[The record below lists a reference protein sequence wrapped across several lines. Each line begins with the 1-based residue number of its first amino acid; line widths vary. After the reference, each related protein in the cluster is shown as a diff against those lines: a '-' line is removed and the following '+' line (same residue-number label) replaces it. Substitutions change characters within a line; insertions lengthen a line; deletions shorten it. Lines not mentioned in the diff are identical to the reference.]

1 MSRRV
6 RRLRSS
12 LIALM
17 LALVSACSTPEA
29 SPDAFV
35 PLDVGADAF
44 TADAWVDPCEGVTT
58 ARVET
63 VAMLSHGRYAPAVEV
78 LPDGRVLIAGGYDF
92 TTHMTASAELFDPAT
107 RTLAP
112 TGDMNLGRNF
122 ASATAVPGGVLVVG
136 GFDDVNGS
144 VVTIERYDAASGTFG
159 LSNVGL
165 AMGRE
170 AHTATLL
177 PDGTVLFAGGL
188 QARGLRFLSTI
199 ERYDPVADTVSTSAG
214 TLAPPR
220 GFHAAAWIESRRSVL
235 LVGGDSGMGE
245 LASAVRW
252 QRDTDDVVPVATGRM
267 RAGKAVA
274 SASLPNGHV
283 LVAGGANATDG
294 TVADT
299 DEYDPSTDAF
309 APATPMATRRMA
321 HTLTAL
327 GDGRLIAIGGWS
339 DSEPGPAATPS
350 VEVRATDGTW
360 TRLSVDLSVARL
372 DHRTVAI
379 DRCHVLVVGGQ
390 HAATGASPTA
400 PREVELITVPA
411 SL

>member
-1 MSRRV
+1 M
-6 RRLRSS
+6 RSAP
-12 LIALM
+12 L
-17 LALVSACSTPEA
+17 LALVLSLSACSAPTAPGDA
-29 SPDAFV
+29 STT
-35 PLDVGADAF
+35 DVGTDAF
-44 TADAWVDPCEGVTT
+44 TPDAWVDPCEGVTS

-63 VAMLSHGRYAPAVEV
+63 VAMLSHGRYAPAVER
-78 LPDGRVLIAGGYDF
+78 LDDGRVLIAGGYDF
-92 TTHMTASAELFDPAT
+92 TTHMTASAEIFDPST
-107 RTLAP
+107 RALSP

-122 ASATAVPGGVLVVG
+122 AATTPVPGGVLVVG

-144 VVTIERYDAASGTFG
+144 VVTIERFDLASGTFG

-177 PDGTVLFAGGL
+177 PDGTVLLAGGL
-188 QARGLRFLSTI
+188 QARGLRFLSSI
-199 ERYDPVADTVSTSAG
+199 ERYDPAADTIATSAG
-214 TLAPPR
+214 TLSPPR

-274 SASLPNGHV
+274 AATLANGHV

-294 TVADT
+294 TLADT

-309 APATPMATRRMA
+309 TPAAPMHTRRMA
-321 HTLTAL
+321 HTVTAL
-327 GDGRLIAIGGWS
+327 GDRRLIAIGGWS
-339 DSEPGPAATPS
+339 DSEPGPAATAS
-350 VEVRATDGTW
+350 IEVRAADGTW
-360 TRLSVDLSVARL
+360 TRLSVDLAVARL
-372 DHRTVAI
+372 DHRAVAI